1 MPSFQ
6 GCCAHDHDCQAE
18 DCSKSWSLYKHI
30 DIQKVRCL
38 NEAVASS
45 CQRVFK
51 PWEKRLDANGP
62 ALMSDDDD
70 PELLLH
76 VPFDGSVKLKAICII
91 GGEEGRSPS
100 KLKVYTNRDNLDFE
114 AVSTLQPVQEWELIE
129 NRNGQMEYPTQVSK
143 FNGVHSID
151 LYIPSNFGAEQTEVL
166 FIGFKGDFSE
176 RRRQAVEAVYESKP
190 MPSHHKVPGDG
201 QGAGWNLGI

>member
-1 MPSFQ
+1 MFTGSVIINLCILSGLDATCGIKPQ
-6 GCCAHDHDCQAE
+6 
-18 DCSKSWSLYKHI
+18 
-30 DIQKVRCL
+30 VRCL

-100 KLKVYTNRDNLDFE
+100 KLKVCKHQN
-114 AVSTLQPVQEWELIE
+114 ELV
-129 NRNGQMEYPTQVSK
+129 RT
-143 FNGVHSID
+143 
-151 LYIPSNFGAEQTEVL
+151 
-166 FIGFKGDFSE
+166 
-176 RRRQAVEAVYESKP
+176 
-190 MPSHHKVPGDG
+190 
-201 QGAGWNLGI
+201 